1 MQLILNALVEGIC
14 GVDAR
19 GNATF
24 CNQVLL
30 SMTGY
35 STEEVIGKNAH
46 ALMHQSRPDG
56 TGYPEEDCPLRKA
69 LDSGQKLH
77 LDRELIWQKGGTS
90 LAVEY
95 WVHPLQECS
104 SETVCVVTVHDI
116 SERELATAALRTSE
130 ERFQQISNNIDQA
143 FYLVDVIGSRLV
155 YASPAF
161 ETITGHSFQEAC
173 EKPSPW
179 RDLAVPEH
187 REKVIADYT
196 CLLAGEETKSEYQ
209 IRHSDGS
216 TRWVKDHAKP
226 IRDASGRVCMFAGV
240 AEDITAIHEAREV
253 LHQSEERFRRI
264 LTSVAEVAWT
274 SDQRRRTIYVSPKV
288 ESVLGYTKEEICS
301 AGTVFRSGL
310 IHPEDF
316 GRVNRSYNALFE
328 GQSAFDEEYRIR
340 RKDGTWIWVHD
351 RAMGVHQE
359 EGVLYAD
366 GVFSDITR
374 RKQAEAEL
382 QWKTAFLEAQA
393 NSTIDGIL
401 VVGGNNKRLLH
412 NQRFV
417 ELFHVSSELA
427 NNKDDGP
434 MLQHVTGLTRDPE
447 SFMAKVD
454 YLNRYPA
461 ETGRDEIEFKD
472 GTVVDR
478 YSAPV
483 IDKEGNYYGRI
494 WTFRDITERKRNEET
509 LQKLSLAVEQ
519 SPASV
524 MITTARGEITYVNQ
538 KFTEVTGYQLKEVE
552 GKNPRLLNAGVSP
565 PEHFHNL
572 WSTITCGDEWK
583 GELCN
588 RKKSGEIYW
597 EAATIRPITDAQGT
611 ITSYLALKEDIT
623 ERRRAGK
630 ELLASRQMLQSI
642 LDAIPQRVFWKDRNS
657 IYLGCN
663 RPFATDAGLDR
674 PEEIVGKSDFDL
686 LWKEVANL
694 YRADDKMVM
703 ERRVPKLGFQER
715 QTRPDGSVLWLQ
727 TCKLPLLDLE
737 GKVTGIV
744 CTYEDITERRRAERE
759 LWLTKASLEN
769 ASAGVF
775 WIDPQA
781 HIVYAN
787 EAACRSLEYSRDD
800 LVSLSVPDIDPGF
813 PPDAFAKLWEECK
826 TRGSVTIDSQHKT
839 KRGRVFPVEITASYL
854 EFDGQE
860 YSFAFVRDI
869 SERRKLEAELRQ
881 AHKLEGIGQLSAGI
895 AHEINT
901 PTQFVTDNLT
911 FLRDSWKATCKLLEL
926 YRSTIREA
934 AGTLSSAVGAAINE
948 AERDLDLDF
957 IVTEV
962 PHAIEQSLDGAQRV
976 AKIVRAMKEFSHPDS
991 AEKTNT
997 DLNRAIESTI
1007 TVARNEWKYVA
1018 EMKTEFDK
1026 ALPAVQC
1033 YPGDINQVILNV
1045 LVNAAHAIKEK
1056 VSNDKKGLITIRT
1069 CKRGEFA
1076 EISVTD
1082 SGAGIPE
1089 AIRTRIFDPFF
1100 TTKEVGKGTG
1110 QGLSLAHS
1118 LIVKKHAGKI
1128 WFETEIGRGT
1138 TFFIDL
1144 PIKPV

>member
-1 MQLILNALVEGIC
+1 MPLRQLLKDYSGELQTEMQLVLNALVEGIC
-14 GVDAR
+14 GVGAQ

-24 CNQVLL
+24 CNQVFLE
-30 SMTGY
+30 MTGY

-46 ALMHQSRPDG
+46 ALMHHETDG
-56 TGYPEEDCPLRKA
+56 TRRREEDCSLRKA
-69 LDSGQKLH
+69 LDSRQHLH
-77 LDRELIWQKGGTS
+77 IDCELIWRKDGTS
-90 LAVEY
+90 LPVEY
-95 WVHPLQECS
+95 WVHPLQKPS
-104 SETVCVVTVHDI
+104 SETVCLVTVHDI
-116 SERELATAALRTSE
+116 SDRELATAALRISE

-161 ETITGHSFQEAC
+161 ETITGHSCQEAY

-187 REKVIADYT
+187 REKVIGDYNR
-196 CLLAGEETKSEYQ
+196 LVGGEETKSEYQ
-209 IRHSDGS
+209 IRHSDGT

-226 IRDASGRVCMFAGV
+226 IRDGTRRVCMFAGV
-240 AEDITAIHEAREV
+240 AEDITAIHQAREV
-253 LHQSEERFRRI
+253 LRQSEERFRRI
-264 LTSVAEVAWT
+264 LASVAEVAWT
-274 SDQRRRTIYVSPKV
+274 SDQKRRTIYISPKV

-301 AGTVFRSGL
+301 AGAVFRSGL

-316 GRVNRSYNALFE
+316 GRVNRNYIALFE

-340 RKDGTWIWVHD
+340 RKDGSWIWIHD

-401 VVGGNNKRLLH
+401 VVAGNNKRLLH
-412 NQRFV
+412 NQKFV
-417 ELFHVSSELA
+417 ELFHVPAELA
-427 NNKDDGP
+427 SNKDDGP
-434 MLQHVTGLTRDPE
+434 MLRHVTWLARDPE
-447 SFMAKVD
+447 SFLERIN
-454 YLNRYPA
+454 YLYQHPG
-461 ETGRDEIEFKD
+461 ETSRDEIELKD

-483 IDKEGNYYGRI
+483 IDKEGKYYGRI

-524 MITTARGEITYVNQ
+524 MITNARGDISYVNQ
-538 KFTEVTGYQLKEVE
+538 RFTDVTGYKAEEVL
-552 GKNPRLLNAGVSP
+552 GRNPRLLNAQVSP
-565 PEHFHNL
+565 PEHFRNL
-572 WSTITCGDEWK
+572 WSTITGGDEWK

-611 ITSYLALKEDIT
+611 VTSYLALK
-623 ERRRAGK
+623 
-630 ELLASRQMLQSI
+630 
-642 LDAIPQRVFWKDRNS
+642 
-657 IYLGCN
+657 
-663 RPFATDAGLDR
+663 
-674 PEEIVGKSDFDL
+674 
-686 LWKEVANL
+686 
-694 YRADDKMVM
+694 
-703 ERRVPKLGFQER
+703 
-715 QTRPDGSVLWLQ
+715 
-727 TCKLPLLDLE
+727 
-737 GKVTGIV
+737 
-744 CTYEDITERRRAERE
+744 EDITERRRAERE

-775 WIDPQA
+775 WIDPQGR
-781 HIVYAN
+781 IVYAN
-787 EAACRSLEYSRDD
+787 QTACRSLEYSRED
-800 LVSLSVPDIDPGF
+800 LVSLSIADIDPVS
-813 PPDAFAKLWEECK
+813 PQEAFTKLWEQCK
-826 TRGSVTIDSQHKT
+826 TRGSVTIESQHKS
-839 KRGRVFPVEITASYL
+839 RLGRIFPVEITASYI

-869 SERRKLEAELRQ
+869 TERRELEAQLRQ

-926 YRSTIREA
+926 YRNAIRDA
-934 AGTLSSAVGAAINE
+934 AGALSSAAVAAVNE
-948 AERDLDLDF
+948 AEHDLDLDF

-962 PHAIEQSLDGAQRV
+962 PHAIEQSLDGAYRV

-997 DLNRAIESTI
+997 DLNRAAESTI

-1018 EMKTEFDK
+1018 EVETEFDK
-1026 ALPAVQC
+1026 TLPAVLC
-1033 YPGDINQVILNV
+1033 YPGDVNQVILNV

-1056 VSNDKKGLITIRT
+1056 GNDAAKGLITIRT
-1069 CKRGEFA
+1069 RRRGEFA

-1082 SGAGIPE
+1082 TGTGIRE

-1118 LIVKKHAGKI
+1118 LIVKKHGGKI
-1128 WFETEIGRGT
+1128 WFETEMGRGT